1 MREAEMKCALIG
13 DPAEHSLSPA
23 IHRDGYRRTGMSWT
37 YDAITVAPDALES
50 FVSGCLADERWAG
63 LSVTAPHK
71 EAIMS
76 FGEPDHVSRL
86 VGAGNTL
93 VTHTGTRGTVP
104 TVHNTDVPGF
114 VRAWRARG
122 LGVPQ
127 TAVIVGNGATARSL
141 LVALAG
147 LHVRQVVILARD
159 PARAGRALELGIALG
174 VDTTVQPLGF
184 SMSSVDLVANTIPAS
199 ATEPHAQS
207 WADAA
212 QWIFDAVYSPWPT
225 PLGVASTN
233 QHTVLTGLDLLA
245 GQAVDQFHLLT
256 GGAITFEQ
264 AHAAASTELDRR
276 TKSQDD

>member
-1 MREAEMKCALIG
+1 MQCALIG

-23 IHRDGYRRTGMSWT
+23 IHRDGYTRLGLDWR
-37 YDAITVAPDALES
+37 YDAVTVTAADLQS
-50 FVSGCLADERWAG
+50 FVEGCLADDSWAG

-71 EAIMS
+71 EAIMA

-93 VTHTGTRGTVP
+93 VTHSGDALAAP

-122 LGVPQ
+122 LGVPG
-127 TAVIVGNGATARSL
+127 TAAIVGNGATARSL

-159 PARAGRALELGIALG
+159 PARASGARELGIALG
-174 VDTTVQPLGF
+174 IDTTIQPLAINLAP
-184 SMSSVDLVANTIPAS
+184 VDLVANTIPAA
-199 ATEPHAQS
+199 ATEQYAHG

-212 QWIFDAVYSPWPT
+212 QWLFDALYSPWPT
-225 PLGVASTN
+225 PLGAAATPDHV
-233 QHTVLTGLDLLA
+233 VLSGLDLLA

-256 GGAITFEQ
+256 GGAITFQ
-264 AHAAASTELDRR
+264 DAHAAALAELERR
-276 TKSQDD
+276 TAICTSGF

>member
-1 MREAEMKCALIG
+1 MKCALIG
-13 DPAEHSLSPA
+13 DPAGHSLSPA
-23 IHRDGYRRTGMSWT
+23 IHRDGYRRIGVSWT
-37 YDAITVAPDALES
+37 YDAITVRAGELES
-50 FVSGCLADERWAG
+50 FVAGCLADDAWAG

-93 VTHTGTRGTVP
+93 VTHSGEVGAVP

-122 LGVPQ
+122 LVVPQ
-127 TAVIVGNGATARSL
+127 TAAIVGNGATARSL

-147 LHVRQVVILARD
+147 LDVRQVVILARD
-159 PARAGRALELGIALG
+159 PARAAGAQELGIALG
-174 VDTTVQPLGF
+174 IDTTVAPLAF
-184 SMSSVDLVANTIPAS
+184 NLPPVDLVANTVPAA
-199 ATEPHAQS
+199 ATQPYAQS

-225 PLGVASTN
+225 PLGAAATDH
-233 QHTVLTGLDLLA
+233 HTVLTGLDLLA

-256 GGAITFEQ
+256 GGAITFED
-264 AHAAASTELDRR
+264 AHAAASAELERRTEIETTEL
-276 TKSQDD
+276 

>member
-1 MREAEMKCALIG
+1 MRCALIG

-23 IHRDGYRRTGMSWT
+23 IHRDGYRRLGLDWR
-37 YDAITVAPDALES
+37 YDAVTVAPDDLEG
-50 FVSGCLADERWAG
+50 FVSGCLADDEWAG

-71 EAIMS
+71 EAIVA
-76 FGEPDHVSRL
+76 FGEPDHVTRL

-93 VTHTGTRGTVP
+93 VMRDSTPGRTP

-122 LGVPQ
+122 LSTPR
-127 TAVIVGNGATARSL
+127 TAAIVGNGATARSL

-147 LHVRQVVILARD
+147 LHLTRVVILARD
-159 PARAGRALELGIALG
+159 TTRATRIVELGIALG

-184 SMSSVDLVANTIPAS
+184 HLPETDLVANTIPAA
-199 ATEPHAQS
+199 ATQPHAQG

-212 QWIFDAVYSPWPT
+212 PWLFDAVYDPWPT
-225 PLGVASTN
+225 PLGAAATAD
-233 QHTVLTGLDLLA
+233 HTVLTGLDLLA

-256 GGAITFEQ
+256 GGAVTFEDC
-264 AHAAASTELDRR
+264 HEAAAAELRRR
-276 TKSQDD
+276 TRK

>member
-1 MREAEMKCALIG
+1 MRLSEKRCALIG
-13 DPAEHSLSPA
+13 DPAGHSLSPA
-23 IHRDGYRRTGMSWT
+23 IHRDGYRRAGLHWS
-37 YDAITVAPDALES
+37 YDAITVTPGDLES
-50 FVSGCLADERWAG
+50 FVSGCLADEAWAG

-93 VTHTGTRGTVP
+93 VTHSGSAEAVP

-114 VRAWRARG
+114 VRAWRARS

-127 TAVIVGNGATARSL
+127 TAAIVGCGATARSL

-147 LHVRQVVILARD
+147 LHVRRVVILARD
-159 PARAGRALELGIALG
+159 PARAVRAHELGIALG
-174 VDTTVQPLGF
+174 VDTSIQPLGF
-184 SMSSVDLVANTIPAS
+184 NPPAVDLVANTIPAA
-199 ATEPHAQS
+199 ATQPYAQI

-225 PLGVASTN
+225 PLGAAATD

-256 GGAITFEQ
+256 GGEITFEH
-264 AHAAASTELDRR
+264 AHAAATAELERR
-276 TKSQDD
+276 TENQDD

>member
-1 MREAEMKCALIG
+1 MRCALIG
-13 DPAEHSLSPA
+13 DPAGHSLSPA
-23 IHRDGYRRTGMSWT
+23 IHRDGYRRLGLSWT
-37 YDAITVAPDALES
+37 YDAITVSPGDLES
-50 FVSGCLADERWAG
+50 FVNGCLVDDTWAG

-93 VTHTGTRGTVP
+93 VTHSGTPSAVP

-127 TAVIVGNGATARSL
+127 TAAIVGNGATARSL

-147 LHVRQVVILARD
+147 LHVAHVVILARD
-159 PARAGRALELGIALG
+159 PARAAGAQQLGIALG
-174 VDTTVQPLGF
+174 IDTTIQPLAF
-184 SMSSVDLVANTIPAS
+184 NLAPVDLVANTIPVA
-199 ATEPHAQS
+199 ATVPYAQT

-212 QWIFDAVYSPWPT
+212 QWIFDAVYDPWPT
-225 PLGVASTN
+225 PLGAAAAED
-233 QHTVLTGLDLLA
+233 HTVLTGLDLLA

-256 GGAITFEQ
+256 GGAITFDN
-264 AHAAASTELDRR
+264 AHAAALAELGRR
-276 TKSQDD
+276 TEKQDN